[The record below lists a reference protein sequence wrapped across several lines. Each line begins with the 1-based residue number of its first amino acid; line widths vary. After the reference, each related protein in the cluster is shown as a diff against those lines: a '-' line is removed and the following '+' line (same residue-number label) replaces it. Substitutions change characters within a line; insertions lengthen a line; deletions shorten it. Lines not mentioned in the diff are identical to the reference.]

1 MTYPPAPDSDIQ
13 LDSGSPGAPTAIVV
27 GGAAAIAWSAVGL
40 MAIADAANT
49 MDVSVMAVH
58 IVVAVASVL
67 TLIAVMGYDRWRSA
81 RQADRRAAAAVR
93 LLAGLLADLHPHAS
107 GESATDGG
115 YRAALTDV
123 LESLVARDQNISRL
137 TSGRNGHQ
145 H

>member
-1 MTYPPAPDSDIQ
+1 MTYPPAPDPDIQ
-13 LDSGSPGAPTAIVV
+13 LNSGSPGAPTAIVV

-93 LLAGLLADLHPHAS
+93 LLAGLLADLHPHTS
-107 GESATDGG
+107 GEIDAGHR
-115 YRAALTDV
+115 RAVVADV
-123 LESLVARDQNISRL
+123 LESLLDSRENVSRL